1 MIVTRT
7 SRSVNTKKERAVA
20 SGPNIEQ
27 QIRVRAYEL
36 YEQNGRIDGHAEQ
49 NWLAAELEITR
60 SSTRL

>member
-7 SRSVNTKKERAVA
+7 SRSVNRKPGRDAA
-20 SGPNIEQ
+20 SSPKIEQ
-27 QIRVRAYEL
+27 QIRTRAYEL
-36 YEQNGRIDGHAEQ
+36 YEQNGRMDGHAEQ

>member
-7 SRSVNTKKERAVA
+7 SRSVNRKLERDAA
-20 SGPNIEQ
+20 SIPNIEQ
-27 QIRVRAYEL
+27 QIRARAYEL
-36 YEQNGRIDGHAEQ
+36 YEQSGRIDGHAEQ

>member
-7 SRSVNTKKERAVA
+7 SRSVNTKKKRTAESSSNV
-20 SGPNIEQ
+20 EQ

-36 YEQNGRIDGHAEQ
+36 YEQSGRVDGHAEQ